1 MASSPKK
8 IISFVVPQTIVSGK
22 TRLGQTYDISY
33 ENGLKVL
40 NSENTNY
47 SFGSLHQI
55 MLKGLDEVFRSR
67 KPSSILMLGLG
78 GGSALSVLKNKCK
91 WPYRVTVVEIDAELI
106 DLARKHFGLSD
117 YKNTDV
123 LNSDAREA
131 VKAFKPGS
139 FDLIIDDVFWDNEIP
154 DFCLSKDYL
163 ACNKALLKPEGVYM
177 RNTMRTE
184 AMAHKTYEETLASVF
199 PTYYAIK
206 HSVYGNK
213 IYFCQS

>member
-1 MASSPKK
+1 MADTPKK

-22 TRLGQTYDISY
+22 TSLGQTYEIGY

-55 MLKGLDEVFRSR
+55 MLKGLDEVFRNR

-78 GGSALSVLKNKCK
+78 GGSALAVLKNKCK

-106 DLARKHFGLSD
+106 DLARQHFGLGD
-117 YKNTDV
+117 YPNTDIV
-123 LNSDAREA
+123 NNDAQVA
-131 VKAFKPGS
+131 VKSFRTGS
-139 FDLIIDDVFWDNEIP
+139 FDLIIDDVFWDNTIP

-163 ACNKALLKPEGVYM
+163 ESNKSLLKPEGIYM
-177 RNTMRTE
+177 RNTMHTE
-184 AMAHKTYEETLASVF
+184 AMDNKAFEDTLTSVF
-199 PTYYAIK
+199 PAYYALK
-206 HSVYGNK
+206 HPQYGNK
-213 IYFCQS
+213 IYFCQG